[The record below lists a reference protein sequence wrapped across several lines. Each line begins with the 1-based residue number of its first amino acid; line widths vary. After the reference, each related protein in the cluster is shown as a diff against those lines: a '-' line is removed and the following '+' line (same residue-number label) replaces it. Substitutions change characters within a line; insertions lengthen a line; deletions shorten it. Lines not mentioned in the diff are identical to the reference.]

1 MSPLTT
7 PAAPTTH
14 VYTVG
19 VPGATF
25 NSISKPEPA
34 PSTRS
39 SSASSHDSHNEKR
52 ELFREK
58 TSEKKKEKRR
68 SVILGRILNLFK

>member
-1 MSPLTT
+1 MTT